1 MVLHN
6 KDQILSIRTGITS
19 YGPLL
24 HVLDHCITELTRNLG
39 IGLAMTGSL
48 TKGTADQYSDLDF
61 QVVVSAETSLAEAKS
76 WVIDGVSSAGQLL
89 ASFPATHLGL
99 PNLLIF
105 FLQVESQVVKID
117 VHVLTIDE
125 FRSLPQAVVLYDPA
139 GQLMGSSLRG
149 EPASSQ
155 LPFTPNFADLSQR
168 FSGWT
173 WYTYTKLARGEYL
186 EAADALDTMRSQA
199 LLPCLQFIE
208 RLPFEGYRHLEA
220 RLSEDFLLAFR
231 QTYPS
236 HFQRDE
242 ILRALKDLVRIFSQL
257 QPLIIERLGQDY
269 RQADLQR
276 IFSAIE
282 QMETAHK
289 E

>member
-1 MVLHN
+1 MGLHN
-6 KDQILSIRTGITS
+6 KNQILSIRNGIIS
-19 YGPLL
+19 YRPLL
-24 HVLDHCITELTRNLG
+24 HVFDHCITELTRKIS

-61 QVVVSAETSLAEAKS
+61 QVVIPSETSLAEARS
-76 WVIDGVSSAGQLL
+76 WVIECVSSAGQLL

-105 FLQVESQVVKID
+105 FLQVESQVVKVD
-117 VHVLTIDE
+117 VHVLPVDE
-125 FRSLPQAVVLYDPA
+125 FSSLPQPVILFDLED
-139 GQLMGSSLRG
+139 QFSGSPING
-149 EPASSQ
+149 EPESSQ
-155 LPFTPNFADLSQR
+155 LPFTPNFSDLYQR

-173 WYTYTKLARGEYL
+173 WYTYTKLARGECL
-186 EAADALDTMRSQA
+186 EAVDSLDTMRSQA

-208 RLPFEGYRHLEA
+208 HLPFEGYRHLET
-220 RLSEDFLLAFR
+220 RLSKDFLLALR

-236 HFQRDE
+236 HVQRDE

-282 QMETAHK
+282 RMEAVHK
-289 E
+289 G

>member
-24 HVLDHCITELTRNLG
+24 HVLDHCITELTRNLS

-139 GQLMGSSLRG
+139 GQLMGSSLKG
-149 EPASSQ
+149 GLASSQ
-155 LPFTPNFADLSQR
+155 LPFTPNFADLYQR

-186 EAADALDTMRSQA
+186 EAADALDTMRLQA

-208 RLPFEGYRHLEA
+208 RLPFEGYRRLET
-220 RLSEDFLLAFR
+220 RLSEDFLLALR

-257 QPLIIERLGQDY
+257 QPRIIERLGQDY

-276 IFSAIE
+276 IFSALE
-282 QMETAHK
+282 QMEAAHK

>member
-6 KDQILSIRTGITS
+6 KDQILSIRNGITS
-19 YGPLL
+19 YRPLL
-24 HVLDHCITELTRNLG
+24 HVFDHCIAELTRKRS

-61 QVVVSAETSLAEAKS
+61 QVVIPSETSLAEAKS
-76 WVIDGVSSAGQLL
+76 WVIECVSSAGQLL

-105 FLQVESQVVKID
+105 FLQVESQVVKAD
-117 VHVLTIDE
+117 VHVLPIDE
-125 FRSLPQAVVLYDPA
+125 FRSLPQPIILFDPED
-139 GQLMGSSLRG
+139 QFVDSPLNR
-149 EPASSQ
+149 EPESSQ
-155 LPFTPNFADLSQR
+155 LALTPNFADLYQR

-208 RLPFEGYRHLEA
+208 HLPFEGYRRLET
-220 RLSEDFLLAFR
+220 RLSEDSLLALR

-242 ILRALKDLVRIFSQL
+242 ILRALKDFVRIFSQL

-282 QMETAHK
+282 RMEAVHK
-289 E
+289 G

>member
-6 KDQILSIRTGITS
+6 KDQILSIRNGLTS
-19 YGPLL
+19 YRPLL
-24 HVLDHCITELTRNLG
+24 HVFDHCITELTRKVS

-61 QVVVSAETSLAEAKS
+61 QVVIPLETSLAEARS
-76 WVIDGVSSAGQLL
+76 WVMDCVSSAGQLL

-105 FLQVESQVVKID
+105 FLQVESQVVKVD

-139 GQLMGSSLRG
+139 GQLMDSSLRG
-149 EPASSQ
+149 ESASSQ
-155 LPFTPNFADLSQR
+155 LPFTPNFADLYQR

-186 EAADALDTMRSQA
+186 EATDALDTMRSQA

-220 RLSEDFLLAFR
+220 DYLRISFL
-231 QTYPS
+231 P
-236 HFQRDE
+236 
-242 ILRALKDLVRIFSQL
+242 
-257 QPLIIERLGQDY
+257 
-269 RQADLQR
+269 
-276 IFSAIE
+276 
-282 QMETAHK
+282 
-289 E
+289 

>member
-6 KDQILSIRTGITS
+6 KNQILSMRNGIIS
-19 YGPLL
+19 YRPLL
-24 HVLDHCITELTRNLG
+24 HVFDHCITELTRKIS

-61 QVVVSAETSLAEAKS
+61 QVVIPSETSFAEARS
-76 WVIDGVSSAGQLL
+76 WVIECVSSAGQLL

-105 FLQVESQVVKID
+105 FLQVESQIVKVD
-117 VHVLTIDE
+117 VHVLPVDE
-125 FRSLPQAVVLYDPA
+125 FRSLPQPVILFDPEDQFA
-139 GQLMGSSLRG
+139 GSLLNG
-149 EPASSQ
+149 EPESFQ
-155 LPFTPNFADLSQR
+155 LPFTPNFADLYQR

-173 WYTYTKLARGEYL
+173 WYTYTKLARGECL

-208 RLPFEGYRHLEA
+208 HLPFEGYRRLET
-220 RLSEDFLLAFR
+220 RLSEDFLLALR

-236 HFQRDE
+236 YFQRDE

-269 RQADLQR
+269 RQADLQQ

-282 QMETAHK
+282 RMEAVHK
-289 E
+289 G

>member
-6 KDQILSIRTGITS
+6 KDQILSIRNGITS
-19 YGPLL
+19 YRPLL
-24 HVLDHCITELTRNLG
+24 HVFDHCITELTRKIS

-61 QVVVSAETSLAEAKS
+61 QVVIPSETSLAEAKS
-76 WVIDGVSSAGQLL
+76 WVIECVASAGRLL
-89 ASFPATHLGL
+89 ASFPATHLRL

-105 FLQVESQVVKID
+105 FLQVESQIVKVD
-117 VHVLTIDE
+117 VHMFSIDE
-125 FRSLPQAVVLYDPA
+125 FRTLPQPVILFDPEN
-139 GQLMGSSLRG
+139 QFVGSPLRG
-149 EPASSQ
+149 EPEASQ
-155 LPFTPNFADLSQR
+155 LAFTPNFADLYQK

-186 EAADALDTMRSQA
+186 ETVDALDVMRSQA

-208 RLPFEGYRHLEA
+208 HLPFG
-220 RLSEDFLLAFR
+220 FLLALR

-236 HFQRDE
+236 HLQRDE

-269 RQADLQR
+269 RQADLQQ

-282 QMETAHK
+282 RMEAFHK
-289 E
+289 

>member
-1 MVLHN
+1 MVLHT
-6 KDQILSIRTGITS
+6 KDQILSIRNSITS
-19 YGPLL
+19 YRPLL
-24 HVLDHCITELTRNLG
+24 HVFDHCITELTRKIS
-39 IGLAMTGSL
+39 IGLALTGSL

-61 QVVVSAETSLAEAKS
+61 QVVIASETSLAEARS
-76 WVIDGVSSAGQLL
+76 WVIECVSSSGQLL

-105 FLQVESQVVKID
+105 FLQVESQIVKVD
-117 VHVLTIDE
+117 VHLFPIDE
-125 FRSLPQAVVLYDPA
+125 FRTLPQPVILFDPEN
-139 GQLMGSSLRG
+139 QFVGSPLRG
-149 EPASSQ
+149 ESEASQ
-155 LPFTPNFADLSQR
+155 LAFTPNFADLYQK
-168 FSGWT
+168 FSGLT

-186 EAADALDTMRSQA
+186 ETVDALDTMRSQA

-208 RLPFEGYRHLEA
+208 YLPFEGYRHLET
-220 RLSEDFLLAFR
+220 RLSEGFLLALR

-236 HFQRDE
+236 HLQRDE

-269 RQADLQR
+269 RQADLQQ

-282 QMETAHK
+282 RMEAFHK
-289 E
+289 